1 MIRYVLEWVLLFLG
15 LCYWAVVSIGI
26 SLVSTLLYF
35 VLPYKQGLTCGQYLL
50 QKDFQFFI
58 FLLKISGLLILED
71 EDLKRLSGYKD
82 GVILAPNHTALW
94 DVVFIVAR
102 VPEALCVMK
111 GSIIK
116 NPFLGGGARLAGYIP
131 INSISQM
138 LKLSVKQLKKKETLL
153 MFPEGTR
160 TKTDAQWINPLKGG
174 VALLAKQTGAAVIP
188 IFMRSNTRFY
198 EKGWPLYKKPVF
210 PLKINITV
218 GDAVTMQ
225 AAETA
230 TEFTQRLEEIYLQE
244 LSKPH
249 PLRRM
254 KNTEYEQSKYNFK

>member
-1 MIRYVLEWVLLFLG
+1 MIRNILEWVLLFLG
-15 LCYWAVVSIGI
+15 LCYWAIASISI
-26 SLVSTLLYF
+26 SLVSALLYII
-35 VLPYKQGLTCGQYLL
+35 LPNKQGLTCGRFLL

-71 EDLKRLSGYKD
+71 QELKRLSGYKN

-94 DVVFIVAR
+94 DVVFIIAK
-102 VPEALCVMK
+102 VPEALCIMK
-111 GSIIK
+111 ASIIK
-116 NPFLGGGARLAGYIP
+116 NPFLGGGAKLAGYIP
-131 INSISQM
+131 INSITQM
-138 LKLSVKQLKKKETLL
+138 LKLSVKQLKKNETLL
-153 MFPEGTR
+153 IFPEGTR
-160 TKTDAQWINPLKGG
+160 TKTDAQWLNPLKGG
-174 VALLAKQTGAAVIP
+174 VAVLAKQTGAAVIP

-210 PLKINITV
+210 PIRINIAV
-218 GDAVTMQ
+218 GEAVTMLPS
-225 AAETA
+225 ETA
-230 TEFTQRLEEIYLQE
+230 IEFTRRLEEIYLQE